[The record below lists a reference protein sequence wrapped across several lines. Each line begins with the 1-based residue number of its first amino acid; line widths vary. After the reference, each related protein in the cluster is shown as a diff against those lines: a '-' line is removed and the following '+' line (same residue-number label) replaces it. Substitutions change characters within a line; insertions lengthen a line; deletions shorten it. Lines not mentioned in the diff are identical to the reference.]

1 MKIKRVGAFG
11 LIAAVLIAYAG
22 AGNGMITA
30 QAAKKGFGTA
40 TVKILST
47 SDLHGQSVR
56 LNYDSGVE
64 SEGSLAQIAT
74 VIKKERKNIK
84 HGTTVTVDG
93 GDTVYGIG
101 SESIMK
107 GTVSG
112 TEYMYE
118 EMEDLGYDAI
128 TLGNHDFDYGVDYI
142 QNALKSSGMNKKV
155 VLANVTNARTK
166 KNL

>member
-1 MKIKRVGAFG
+1 MNFKRVGAIFAT
-11 LIAAVLIAYAG
+11 AAILFTT
-22 AGNGMITA
+22 TA
-30 QAAKKGFGTA
+30 AEPGVIDAFAATKGYGTA
-40 TVKILST
+40 TVRVLST

-56 LNYDSGVE
+56 LNCDAGVE
-64 SEGSLAQIAT
+64 SDGSLAQIAT
-74 VIKKERKNIK
+74 VSKKERKIK
-84 HGTTVTVDG
+84 YGTSITVDG

-118 EMEDLGYDAI
+118 EMKALGYDAI

-142 QNALKSSGMNKKV
+142 KKALSDSGMNNKV
-155 VLANVTNARTK
+155 VLSNVTDVRTK
-166 KNL
+166 